1 MPPKQGEKLKGAT
14 PKTGSNS
21 ADHSYTR
28 ASDPKG
34 KPRQPRK
41 SRLVHK
47 HDSSDYESENEDQA
61 PCHMC
66 KKTITMEN
74 DGIKCNFCE
83 HWLCYPCS
91 KLKRVVYQALRESPD
106 NVMWFCDYC
115 CTAFPGVKK
124 VMVQIGSLED
134 KYTNLEERVDKLEEN
149 SQNEKKIKEFCRK
162 ELLEQQE
169 IEKRKLNLVV
179 FNVPESEEQ
188 SPESKKADDIEKI
201 NELLDGPMKL
211 DAEYIQIQNPFRLGA
226 LKAGKPNE
234 PQKPRPIKITVDSF
248 DHKNK
253 ILKANA
259 ELRKETG
266 KFKSLFFTP
275 DLTQMQRKEAFLLR
289 EQLRYQK
296 NVLKKQNVKISRG
309 RIVEI
314 EQNTPEGNKDN
325 ENVAGGFKDV
335 REGATAMAGHPSTHA

>member
-1 MPPKQGEKLKGAT
+1 MPPKQREKLKGAT

-21 ADHSYTR
+21 ADHSHTR

-66 KKTITMEN
+66 KKIITMEN

-124 VMVQIGSLED
+124 VMVQIGLLED
-134 KYTNLEERVDKLEEN
+134 KYTYLEERVDKLEEIL
-149 SQNEKKIKEFCRK
+149 KIKIKSRNFAEK
-162 ELLEQQE
+162 NLL
-169 IEKRKLNLVV
+169 N
-179 FNVPESEEQ
+179 N
-188 SPESKKADDIEKI
+188 KK
-201 NELLDGPMKL
+201 
-211 DAEYIQIQNPFRLGA
+211 
-226 LKAGKPNE
+226 
-234 PQKPRPIKITVDSF
+234 
-248 DHKNK
+248 
-253 ILKANA
+253 
-259 ELRKETG
+259 
-266 KFKSLFFTP
+266 
-275 DLTQMQRKEAFLLR
+275 
-289 EQLRYQK
+289 
-296 NVLKKQNVKISRG
+296 
-309 RIVEI
+309 
-314 EQNTPEGNKDN
+314 
-325 ENVAGGFKDV
+325 
-335 REGATAMAGHPSTHA
+335 